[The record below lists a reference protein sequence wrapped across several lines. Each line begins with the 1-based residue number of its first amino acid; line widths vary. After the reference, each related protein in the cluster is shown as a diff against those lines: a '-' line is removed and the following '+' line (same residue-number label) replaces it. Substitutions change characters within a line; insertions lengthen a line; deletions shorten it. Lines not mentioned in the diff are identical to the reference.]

1 MRLLVIERNQA
12 MRMENGPY
20 FLTSNAFT
28 VATFLE
34 FVRAFSKRK
43 PKIFIDR
50 WLLVTSTLK
59 CFISAQSRGWGD
71 GSVGKVPVLQTRPE
85 IALQNAGKESDVVMR
100 DCN

>member
-1 MRLLVIERNQA
+1 

-20 FLTSNAFT
+20 LLTSNAFA

-34 FVRAFSKRK
+34 FVRAFSKRR
-43 PKIFIDR
+43 PKIVIDR
-50 WLLVTSTLK
+50 WLLVTSTVK
-59 CFISAQSRGWGD
+59 RFISAQGQGWRD

-85 IALQNAGKESDVVMR
+85 IALQNSGKESAMVMC

>member
-1 MRLLVIERNQA
+1 
-12 MRMENGPY
+12 MENGPY

-28 VATFLE
+28 IATFLE

-43 PKIFIDR
+43 PEIIIDR

-59 CFISAQSRGWGD
+59 RFISAQSQGWGES
-71 GSVGKVPVLQTRPE
+71 SVGKVPVLQTRPE
-85 IALQNAGKESDVVMR
+85 IALQNSGKESDMVMC